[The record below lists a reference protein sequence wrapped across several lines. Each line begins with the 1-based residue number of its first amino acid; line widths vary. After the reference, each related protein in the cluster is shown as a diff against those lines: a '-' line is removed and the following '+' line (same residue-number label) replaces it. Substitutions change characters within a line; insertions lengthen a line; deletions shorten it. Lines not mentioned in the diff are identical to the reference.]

1 MNSKTIEGLVG
12 VTTNMN
18 MLEVPMRIYRQAE
31 RRGDL
36 GAMERAGKYITEFSG
51 RKDEYREEV
60 EEGMELEKIEK
71 REEEKEKQSQQTN
84 TEDAASLCISEEGKE
99 AWLQAAESASGEE
112 VTDNENRGTYT
123 ECAGAEE

>member
-36 GAMERAGKYITEFSG
+36 GAMERAGEYITEFAG
-51 RKDEYREEV
+51 RKDEYKEEV
-60 EEGMELEKIEK
+60 KEGMELERKE
-71 REEEKEKQSQQTN
+71 RLEEEKEKQKEQRN
-84 TEDAASLCISEEGKE
+84 PEDAASLCISEEGKE
-99 AWLQAAESASGEE
+99 AWLQAAELASGEE
-112 VTDNENRGTYT
+112 VTDNENRGINT